1 MKDLGFTEELNFIE
15 SDDYFKNVDLDTP
28 KPAVY
33 RENLD
38 PISLASPT
46 FEAVL
51 QQNED
56 LMKRLKIA
64 LRRLNQ
70 LETSNT
76 QHSLEVNK
84 LKLQNQSLMSR
95 YAVHKEEI
103 EEYKTDIKKLEIER
117 DKALEIKNLIE
128 KKNQELLTTSE
139 QFEVYKEKISTEVKP
154 YITEL
159 KVENIELKEE
169 IKNLNSIQQT
179 LFTQIEELRSHIIE
193 VTQSYTQE
201 HNFTK
206 TSYETTLS
214 SLNEQLNFIKTE
226 LKEKNEANQDLEL
239 RLQKSMH
246 RSEHMD
252 QIENSL
258 IQEKRDHES
267 TRAMLGSE
275 IERLQN
281 KFYELHQSYTQLDSE
296 NEKLKLE
303 SHSIKLKLSEYE
315 RENQNAHEQLGALR
329 NLYSKKMQE
338 FEKLEKS
345 YEALE
350 RLNLELSR
358 SIGQA

>member
-15 SDDYFKNVDLDTP
+15 SDEHFRSADLDTP

-38 PISLASPT
+38 SISLASPT

-70 LETSNT
+70 LETTNT
-76 QHSLEVNK
+76 QHSLEANK

-103 EEYKTDIKKLEIER
+103 EEYRSDIKKLEIER
-117 DKALEIKNLIE
+117 DKAIEIKNLIE
-128 KKNQELLTTSE
+128 KKNQDLLATSE

-169 IKNLNSIQQT
+169 IKNLNNIQQT

-193 VTQSYTQE
+193 VTQNYTQE
-201 HNFTK
+201 HNYSKSSF
-206 TSYETTLS
+206 EATLS
-214 SLNEQLNFIKTE
+214 SLNDQLSFLKNE
-226 LKEKNEANQDLEL
+226 LKEKTEANQDLEL
-239 RLQKSMH
+239 RLQKSML

-258 IQEKRDHES
+258 IQEKRDHEN
-267 TRAMLGSE
+267 TRTMLGAE
-275 IERLQN
+275 IERLQS
-281 KFYELHQSYTQLDSE
+281 KFYDLHHSYTNLDSE

-303 SHSIKLKLSEYE
+303 THSMKLKISEYE
-315 RENQNAHEQLGALR
+315 RDTQNAHEQLGALR

-358 SIGQA
+358 SFGQT